1 MSKEYKSFK
10 RLTSTL
16 LVGAFCTMAFAQSSR
31 ITGIIKDSKGEPLIG
46 ASILVKG
53 SKTGSITD
61 LEGKYSL
68 SNVKP
73 GDVLVVSYIGYEPQE
88 IKVGSQKNLSVIL
101 KEVQNNLDELVV
113 IGYQTVR
120 RKDLTGSVAS
130 VTGKSVSASPVANVA
145 QALQGKLPGVNVM
158 SQDGR
163 PDATVSIRVRGGGSI
178 SQSNDPLILVDGI
191 SVSSISDIPADQVES
206 VDVLKDASS
215 TAIYGARGANGVIL
229 ITTKGAKSGKIRVSY
244 NGYVKFNT
252 PTKYL
257 DVLNPYE
264 YLKYVWANAAA
275 NGDAYRTPFEK
286 LYGLGENAG
295 KNTGGIESYRGMKSD
310 DIQKDVYNSS
320 ISHNHDFSING
331 GSEKT
336 KFLFTVNYMDEQGMK
351 INSYAKRANVSLKVD
366 QKLLDNLT
374 FSLDTRYVDY
384 RTMGNEGTTNGAGSL
399 LSSAYRFRPIA
410 LNHILGDLDAL
421 QEGNM
426 EQYGKQSQW
435 DRYSPVNRISDY
447 EPFNINQRLRATASI
462 NWNILKYLTYH
473 TDFTYNQNWGQM
485 KYWSGAIYNGYI
497 DDTTGEKL
505 YAGAVDYRKSDGWG
519 LRWTNTV
526 NFDQTFN
533 KIHRLNILV
542 GHEVTNS
549 GGSNLR
555 VSANHFP
562 ANFTKDNAF
571 AMINQYDIQ
580 HGTSSFSSAID
591 TPSRILSF
599 FGRANYSLL
608 DRYLLTVTFRA
619 DGSSKFSP
627 DHRWGYFPAAAL
639 AWRISEESFMKELT
653 WLDNLKLRLSYGEVG
668 NDGISSNLWSQTWT
682 SETDRRWQYV
692 MNNKYLPTYDLTS
705 SSMANRDL
713 KWETTITRDVGIDFS
728 LFKSRLTGTIDLYWN
743 TTKDLL
749 MRTTMPG
756 ITGFTST
763 YANIGQTSNRGL
775 EVSLQGIIFQNNDW
789 NISAGFNINFN
800 RGKVDKLADNVTGL
814 YGTNWA
820 SASTYPTM
828 DYILVKGK
836 PVGQV
841 RGLVYDGF
849 YTPNDFIYENGKYTL
864 KEGIADVGNI
874 IGTVHGIG
882 SNERP
887 AGQTAYPG
895 VIKYKDL
902 NDDGVIDEK
911 DVKVIGDTNPKH
923 TGGFNIQANY
933 KGFDLGLY
941 FNWSYGNKIY
951 NVNKLASL
959 YGYKEIGVYENKL
972 GILRNSYQIYDVVNG
987 QLVRL
992 QTPED
997 LNAANAHATLPL
1009 AYNENGVS
1017 STLGIED
1024 GSFLRLNTLTL
1035 GYTFPT
1041 NRMKKIGVSNLR
1053 LYGTIYNVFTLTGYS
1068 GLDPEV
1074 SANTQQNSSIYPTT
1088 GLDWGSYPRSRS
1100 FVIGINLSF

>member
-331 GSEKT
+331 GSERT

-384 RTMGNEGTTNGAGSL
+384 RTMGDEGTTSGSGSL

-410 LNHILGDLDAL
+410 INHILGDLDAL

-485 KYWSGAIYNGYI
+485 KYWSGAIYNNYI
-497 DDTTGEKL
+497 DDATGDKL
-505 YAGAVDYRKSDGWG
+505 WAGAVDYRKSDGWG

-692 MNNKYLPTYDLTS
+692 LNNKYQSSYDLTS
-705 SSMANRDL
+705 SSMANSNL
-713 KWETTITRDVGIDFS
+713 KWETTITRDLGIDFS
-728 LFKSRLTGTIDLYWN
+728 LFKSRMTGTIDLYWN

-749 MRTTMPG
+749 MLTTIPG

-775 EVSLQGIIFQNNDW
+775 EVSLQGIIFQNKDW

-800 RGKVDKLADNVTGL
+800 RGKVDKLSDNVTGL
-814 YGTNWA
+814 YGTLWA
-820 SASTYPTM
+820 SSSSYPTA
-828 DYILVKGK
+828 DYILEKGK

-849 YTPNDFIYENGKYTL
+849 YTVNDFNYSNGVWTL
-864 KEGIADVGNI
+864 KEGIPDVSNA
-874 IGTVHGIG
+874 IGVVHGV
-882 SNERP
+882 SDNERP
-887 AGQTAYPG
+887 KGQIAYPG
-895 VIKYKDL
+895 LIKYKDL
-902 NDDGVIDEK
+902 DGSGSIDEK
-911 DVKVIGDTNPKH
+911 DVTTIGDMNPKH
-923 TGGFNIQANY
+923 TGGFNIQASY
-933 KGFDLGLY
+933 KNIDLGLY

-951 NVNKLASL
+951 NVNKLGSL
-959 YGYKEIGVYENKL
+959 YGYKEMGVYENKL
-972 GILRNSYQIYDVVNG
+972 AIIKNSYKIYDIVNG
-987 QLVRL
+987 DLVRL
-992 QTPED
+992 TTPEE
-997 LNAANAHATLPL
+997 LNAANTNASLPL
-1009 AYNENGVS
+1009 AYNENGVT

-1041 NRMKKIGVSNLR
+1041 NRMKKIGISNLR
-1053 LYGTIYNVFTLTGYS
+1053 LYGTIYNVFTITGYS

-1074 SANTQQNSSIYPTT
+1074 NANTAQNHSIYPTT
-1088 GLDWGSYPRSRS
+1088 GLDWGAYPRSRS
-1100 FVIGINLSF
+1100 FVVGINLSF

>member
-410 LNHILGDLDAL
+410 LHHILGDLDAL

-447 EPFNINQRLRATASI
+447 EPLDINQRLRATASV
-462 NWNILKYLTYH
+462 NWNILKSLTYH

-533 KIHRLNILV
+533 KIHRLNILG

-571 AMINQYDIQ
+571 AMINQYDTDK
-580 HGTSSFSSAID
+580 GTMSFSSAID
-591 TPSRILSF
+591 TPNRILSF

-775 EVSLQGIIFQNNDW
+775 EVSLQGIIFQNKDW

-800 RGKVDKLADNVTGL
+800 SGKVDKLADNVTGL

-820 SASTYPTM
+820 SAGTYPTM
-828 DYILVKGK
+828 DYILEKGK

-864 KEGIADVGNI
+864 KEGIANVGNI

-882 SNERP
+882 SSERP

-895 VIKYKDL
+895 VVKYKDL
-902 NDDGVIDEK
+902 NEDGIIDEK
-911 DVKVIGDTNPKH
+911 DVKVIGNTNPKH

-941 FNWSYGNKIY
+941 FNWSYGNKVY

-959 YGYKEIGVYENKL
+959 YGYKEVGVYENKL

-997 LNAANAHATLPL
+997 LNAANTHATLPL

-1017 STLGIED
+1017 STLGIEN

-1035 GYTFPT
+1035 GYTFPM
-1041 NRMKKIGVSNLR
+1041 NWMKKIGVSNLR